1 MKEVVNNTLKSK
13 ENFVYPEREW
23 AYRLTGVVV
32 IFLFILSLCL
42 IAVTIRDNVISAQFD
57 KMMKSFY
64 HFSSKHGLYVED
76 VIVEGNYRTS
86 YEDLIQA
93 LNLSEN
99 ESILGV
105 DIDLL
110 QTKIEQLTWVRRCV
124 VKRSF
129 FPHNI
134 LVNIEERKV
143 KAIWQHEGRYYP
155 VDEEGNVIEVED
167 YEPDQKLLVL
177 TGEGAPHNL
186 AELLKVLD
194 TDEELKSRVR
204 AAVFVSNRRWDLI
217 FDTLSNGVVVKL
229 PEKDFLKA
237 YQKIA
242 LLNKRQ
248 GIFKRKLTSFDVR
261 FDNRIVV
268 DIDKSYFDM
277 MLKR

>member
-23 AYRLTGVVV
+23 AYRLTGIVM